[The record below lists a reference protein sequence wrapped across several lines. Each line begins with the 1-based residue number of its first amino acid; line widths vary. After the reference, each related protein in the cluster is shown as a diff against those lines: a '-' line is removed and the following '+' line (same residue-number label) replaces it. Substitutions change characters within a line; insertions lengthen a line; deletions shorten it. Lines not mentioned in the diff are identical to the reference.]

1 MTSAMIL
8 ILVAVVVYLLG
19 MLAIGFKYA
28 NNSTSEDFY
37 LGGRKLGP
45 IVTAMST
52 EASDMSAYLLM
63 GVPGLAF
70 FCGVAEAGWTAI
82 GLALGTYLNWLIVA
96 KPLRRYSL
104 AAGNAITVSD
114 FLSNRFHEKKK
125 VIMAIASVFI
135 LVFFAVYAGSCF
147 VTCGKLF
154 SKLFGQNYQL
164 MMVVGALF
172 VLLYTFLGGFLA
184 ESASDFIQ
192 AIVMII
198 ALVLVLTLGESAA
211 GGFHAVLENARQ
223 IPGFFDFFFTAT
235 PQVDANGVQQL
246 TAAGQ
251 PFFGDAQ
258 PYPLLTILSELAW
271 GLGYFGMVIA
281 LDENS
286 IIFTLVSFAWAGFG
300 ATFGPLVLFFLFR
313 KRTTRAGAITGMIGG
328 MVFFWKLVLK
338 PLGGLWGIYEL
349 LPAFL
354 FSCLLIVVVSLLTP
368 APSQEIQ
375 DEFEKAK
382 TID

>member
-1 MTSAMIL
+1 MRFL
-8 ILVAVVVYLLG
+8 
-19 MLAIGFKYA
+19 
-28 NNSTSEDFY
+28 
-37 LGGRKLGP
+37 
-45 IVTAMST
+45 
-52 EASDMSAYLLM
+52 
-63 GVPGLAF
+63 
-70 FCGVAEAGWTAI
+70 
-82 GLALGTYLNWLIVA
+82 YLNWLIVA

-198 ALVLVLTLGESAA
+198 ALVLVLMLGVSAA

-223 IPGFFDFFFTAT
+223 IPGFFDFFTAT

-258 PYPLLTILSELAW
+258 PYPLLTI
-271 GLGYFGMVIA
+271 
-281 LDENS
+281 
-286 IIFTLVSFAWAGFG
+286 VSFAWAGFG
-300 ATFGPLVLFFLFR
+300 ATFGTLVLFSLFW
-313 KRTTRAGAITGMIGG
+313 KRTTCAGAIAGMIGGG

>member
-1 MTSAMIL
+1 MRFL
-8 ILVAVVVYLLG
+8 
-19 MLAIGFKYA
+19 
-28 NNSTSEDFY
+28 
-37 LGGRKLGP
+37 
-45 IVTAMST
+45 
-52 EASDMSAYLLM
+52 
-63 GVPGLAF
+63 
-70 FCGVAEAGWTAI
+70 
-82 GLALGTYLNWLIVA
+82 YLNWLIVA

-104 AAGNAITVSD
+104 AASNAITVSD

-125 VIMAIASVFI
+125 IIMAIASVFI

-198 ALVLVLTLGESAA
+198 ALVLVLMLGVSAA

-300 ATFGPLVLFFLFR
+300 ATFGPLVLFSLFW
-313 KRTTRAGAITGMIGG
+313 KRTTRAGAIAGMIGGG

>member
-1 MTSAMIL
+1 M
-8 ILVAVVVYLLG
+8 
-19 MLAIGFKYA
+19 
-28 NNSTSEDFY
+28 
-37 LGGRKLGP
+37 P
-45 IVTAMST
+45 
-52 EASDMSAYLLM
+52 
-63 GVPGLAF
+63 
-70 FCGVAEAGWTAI
+70 
-82 GLALGTYLNWLIVA
+82 
-96 KPLRRYSL
+96 
-104 AAGNAITVSD
+104 D

-184 ESASDFIQ
+184 
-192 AIVMII
+192 
-198 ALVLVLTLGESAA
+198 
-211 GGFHAVLENARQ
+211 VLENARQ

-246 TAAGQ
+246 TAADQ

-258 PYPLLTILSELAW
+258 PYPLLTILSELVW

-300 ATFGPLVLFFLFR
+300 ATFGPLVLFSLFW
-313 KRTTRAGAITGMIGG
+313 KRTTRAGALAGMIGG
-328 MVFFWKLVLK
+328 MVFF
-338 PLGGLWGIYEL
+338 
-349 LPAFL
+349 
-354 FSCLLIVVVSLLTP
+354 
-368 APSQEIQ
+368 
-375 DEFEKAK
+375 
-382 TID
+382 

>member
-1 MTSAMIL
+1 MRFL
-8 ILVAVVVYLLG
+8 
-19 MLAIGFKYA
+19 
-28 NNSTSEDFY
+28 
-37 LGGRKLGP
+37 
-45 IVTAMST
+45 
-52 EASDMSAYLLM
+52 
-63 GVPGLAF
+63 
-70 FCGVAEAGWTAI
+70 
-82 GLALGTYLNWLIVA
+82 YLNWLIVA

-104 AAGNAITVSD
+104 AAGKAITVPD
-114 FLSNRFHEKKK
+114 FSSNRFHEKKK

-184 ESASDFIQ
+184 
-192 AIVMII
+192 
-198 ALVLVLTLGESAA
+198 
-211 GGFHAVLENARQ
+211 VLENARQ

-235 PQVDANGVQQL
+235 LQVDANGVQQL

-313 KRTTRAGAITGMIGG
+313 KRTTRAGAIVGMIGGG

>member
-1 MTSAMIL
+1 MRFL
-8 ILVAVVVYLLG
+8 
-19 MLAIGFKYA
+19 
-28 NNSTSEDFY
+28 
-37 LGGRKLGP
+37 
-45 IVTAMST
+45 
-52 EASDMSAYLLM
+52 
-63 GVPGLAF
+63 
-70 FCGVAEAGWTAI
+70 
-82 GLALGTYLNWLIVA
+82 YLNWLIVA

-104 AAGNAITVSD
+104 AAGNAITVAD

-172 VLLYTFLGGFLA
+172 VLLYTFFGGFLA
-184 ESASDFIQ
+184 ESASDFMQ
-192 AIVMII
+192 AVVMII
-198 ALVLVLTLGESAA
+198 ALVLVLTLGVSAA
-211 GGFHAVLENARQ
+211 GGFLAVLENARQ

-300 ATFGPLVLFFLFR
+300 ATFGPPVLFSLFW
-313 KRTTRAGAITGMIGG
+313 KCTTRAGAIAGMIGGG

-349 LPAFL
+349 LPAFPV
-354 FSCLLIVVVSLLTP
+354 LLP
-368 APSQEIQ
+368 AHRRGVAPDPRPQSGNSG
-375 DEFEKAK
+375 
-382 TID
+382 

>member
-1 MTSAMIL
+1 MNPIWVTFVYGNHIL
-8 ILVAVVVYLLG
+8 ITLTDYF
-19 MLAIGFKYA
+19 INCGFYT
-28 NNSTSEDFY
+28 STGSSSQSLCAATRLQQAMPSLWRTFCPTASTK
-37 LGGRKLGP
+37 RKGHHGHR
-45 IVTAMST
+45 V
-52 EASDMSAYLLM
+52 
-63 GVPGLAF
+63 GVHSG
-70 FCGVAEAGWTAI
+70 I
-82 GLALGTYLNWLIVA
+82 
-96 KPLRRYSL
+96 
-104 AAGNAITVSD
+104 
-114 FLSNRFHEKKK
+114 
-125 VIMAIASVFI
+125 
-135 LVFFAVYAGSCF
+135 FAVYAGSCF

-184 ESASDFIQ
+184 ESASDFMQ
-192 AIVMII
+192 AVVMII
-198 ALVLVLTLGESAA
+198 ALVLVLTLGVSAA
-211 GGFHAVLENARQ
+211 GGFLAVLENARQ

-300 ATFGPLVLFFLFR
+300 ATFGPLVLFSLFW
-313 KRTTRAGAITGMIGG
+313 KRTTRAGAIAGMIGGG

-349 LPAFL
+349 LPAFPV
-354 FSCLLIVVVSLLTP
+354 LLP
-368 APSQEIQ
+368 AHRRGVAPDPRPQSGNSG
-375 DEFEKAK
+375 
-382 TID
+382 